1 MRESNLDAFNL
12 LASLGAD
19 LNQVNK
25 DGESVIYLA
34 VRARNESSK
43 NFSLPASE
51 SNRRSETEDLVN
63 FSKKISKKISAI
75 KPPSS
80 ASVVLE
86 EVLEEPPS
94 LKPSASNVTLVV
106 ENNLVKNL

>member
-1 MRESNLDAFNL
+1 M
-12 LASLGAD
+12 GAD

-34 VRARNESSK
+34 VRARNESAK

-51 SNRRSETEDLVN
+51 SKRRSETKDLVN
-63 FSKKISKKISAI
+63 FFKKISKKISAI
-75 KPPSS
+75 KLPSL
-80 ASVVLE
+80 ASVVLQ
-86 EVLEEPPS
+86 EVLEEHPS
-94 LKPSASNVTLVV
+94 IKPSASNASLVV